1 MENVIS
7 IQLFRLLKI
16 WIFASLLFALSIEQ
30 AAFGCTIVMASQDEL
45 VLVGNN
51 EDRAHIETV
60 VSFIPSDGKNNGAI
74 LFGYDDAPFQG
85 GMNDKGLFID
95 GNALPPTGWRAESGK
110 SEWRE
115 DSFRKLLG
123 LSATE
128 KDAENFIK
136 YILLNFATVAEVKD
150 FMNKYNHPVL
160 ANAKFPVADR
170 TGASMIFEFGQGRVQ
185 SVERNGW
192 YQISTNFVYSN
203 ITDPNYSCWRY
214 REAEKSFKQAKKLD
228 LPLIR
233 GILKATHQEDE
244 QWIYTV
250 YSNIYD
256 LKSGVVYLYNRS
268 NFEKVVRID
277 LDEELRKG
285 KRVVTLPSLFDSN

>member
-1 MENVIS
+1 MLVNIS
-7 IQLFRLLKI
+7 ISHKA
-16 WIFASLLFALSIEQ
+16 WMFALLLFVALVEQ
-30 AAFGCTIVMASQDEL
+30 AAFGCTIVMAVQDEI

-60 VSFIPSDGKNNGAI
+60 VSFIPSEGNNNGAI

-95 GNALPPTGWRAESGK
+95 GNALPPTGWRAERGK
-110 SEWRE
+110 PEWRE

-128 KDAENFIK
+128 KDAESFIK

-150 FMNKYNHPVL
+150 FIEKYNHPVL

-170 TGASMIFEFGQGRVQ
+170 TGASMVIEFGRGSVQ
-185 SVERNGW
+185 RVERNGW
-192 YQISTNFVYSN
+192 YQISTNFVQSD
-203 ITDPNYSCWRY
+203 IADQNYSCWRY
-214 REAEKSFKQAKKLD
+214 NAAEKSFRQAKRLD
-228 LPLIR
+228 LPLSR

-256 LKSGVVYLYNRS
+256 LRYGVIYLYNRS
-268 NFEKVVRID
+268 DFDKVVRLD
-277 LDEELRKG
+277 LAEELRKG
-285 KRVVTLPSLFDSN
+285 KRLVKLPSLFDSK

>member
-1 MENVIS
+1 MKD
-7 IQLFRLLKI
+7 QFFKI
-16 WIFASLLFALSIEQ
+16 LMYSLLLSAVLTEQ
-30 AAFGCTIVMASQDEL
+30 TVYGCTIVMASRDDL

-60 VSFIPSDGKNNGAI
+60 VSFIPPDGSNHGAI

-85 GMNDKGLFID
+85 GINDKGLFID

-110 SEWRE
+110 PEWRE

-136 YILLNFATVAEVKD
+136 YILLNFASVAEVKD
-150 FMNKYNHPVL
+150 FINKYNHPVL

-170 TGASMIFEFGQGRVQ
+170 TGASMIIEFGQGRVQ
-185 SVERNGW
+185 NVERNDW

-203 ITDPNYSCWRY
+203 ITDQNYSCWRF
-214 REAEKSFKQAKKLD
+214 RAAEKSFQQAKKLD

-233 GILKATHQEDE
+233 DILKATYQEDE
-244 QWIYTV
+244 QWVYTV

-256 LKSGVVYLYNRS
+256 LKSGVIYLYNRS
-268 NFEKVVRID
+268 NFDKVVRMD
-277 LDEELRKG
+277 LEEELRKG
-285 KRVVTLPSLFDSN
+285 KRVVRLPSLFDSK